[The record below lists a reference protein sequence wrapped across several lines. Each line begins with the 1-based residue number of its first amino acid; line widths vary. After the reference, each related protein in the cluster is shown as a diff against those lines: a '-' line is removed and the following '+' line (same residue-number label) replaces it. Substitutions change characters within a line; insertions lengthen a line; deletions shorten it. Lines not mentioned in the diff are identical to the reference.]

1 MWDKLTKGT
10 ELLGDSAW
18 LPYLVAALIVVLLAL
33 LLFGLR
39 RLVIARLTRFAERTR
54 TTVDDLLLDTLR
66 RTQGWFLILLAVVLG
81 TGTLVL
87 PPAASDVLRAIA
99 AVGIGLQAGL
109 WLTTLVSGV
118 LRTWMSDASVQD
130 GATQTTLG
138 ALRFLVFLVVWS
150 AIVLLVLAN
159 LGIDVTA
166 LVAGLG
172 VGGVAVALAV
182 QNILG
187 DLFASLSIVLDRP
200 FAVGDF
206 IIVDDYMGTVERV
219 GLKTTRVRSLSGE
232 QLIFSNAN
240 LLGTR
245 IRNYQRMQERRI
257 VFTVGVTYDTPPA
270 LMREIPE
277 MIREAVVSQE
287 HTRFD
292 RSNFKSFDDFAL
304 TFETVYFML
313 VPDFNLYM
321 ATQEQI
327 NLTLLDRFGSAG
339 IDFAFPTQTLYLARA
354 SKSRG

>member
-1 MWDKLTKGT
+1 MPDQTT
-10 ELLGDSAW
+10 MNFDLLPDSAW
-18 LPYLVAALIVVLLAL
+18 FPWVIASGSAVLLTL
-33 LLFGLR
+33 LFFGLR
-39 RLVIARLTRFAERTR
+39 RLIVARLTRFAAHTR
-54 TTVDDLLLDTLR
+54 TTVDDLLLETIR
-66 RTQGWFLILLAVVLG
+66 RTHGWFLILLAVLLG
-81 TGTLVL
+81 SSSLMLSESAMQV
-87 PPAASDVLRAIA
+87 RHAIA
-99 AVGIGLQAGL
+99 AVGIGLQAGW

-118 LRTWMSDASVQD
+118 LRLWMSGPSAQD
-130 GATQTTLG
+130 GAAQTTLG
-138 ALRFLVFLVVWS
+138 ALRFLVFLLVWS
-150 AIVLLVLAN
+150 GILLLVLAN
-159 LGIDVTA
+159 LGVDVTA

-172 VGGVAVALAV
+172 VGGIAVALAV

-200 FAVGDF
+200 FSVGDF
-206 IIVDDYMGTVERV
+206 IIVEDFMGTVERV

-270 LMREIPE
+270 LVREIPG
-277 MIREAVVSQE
+277 MIREAVTRQE

-292 RSNFKSFDDFAL
+292 RANFKSFDDFAL

-313 VPDFNLYM
+313 LPDFNLYM

-327 NLTLLDRFGSAG
+327 NLALLDQFGTAG

-354 SKSRG
+354 TGSRA